1 MEKHVNSLFQR
12 IISVVLCVV
21 MMMTVLPAPVAAAQ
35 TAEGTS
41 ETGTVETGASNGE
54 TEGTAREVSEP
65 EWILPECDCGSTET
79 ELGKHGETCARKV
92 FLEEFCQE
100 TAADIFAK
108 WEKLPEECQKYILEY
123 LGKDEADAEKLAE
136 LNGYVNAA
144 EEGSED
150 PTKETEAPTKETED
164 PTKET
169 EDPTKETEDPTKETE
184 DPTKETEDPTKETE
198 DPTKETEDPTK
209 ETEDPTKETED
220 PTKETEASAEED
232 EDTAGEDEESSDE
245 TEATEEPEPED
256 ATFTINRNGKTP
268 LAVVY
273 AASDFQ
279 PEGDQFSAS
288 QAVMENIIDQMINAG
303 YTEVDGA
310 LFCGDYSNIGD
321 TWNSSET
328 NSVKYN
334 DVGVRAI
341 DSVLKDEDKWGL
353 ISNLNKLSSLLSK
366 DNAGDDVVYVQ
377 GNHDPVDTIG
387 LDSFGAN
394 DTARYGVFVIHE
406 DYFQWYQNGNGDGN
420 TTDAQTAAKETAEA
434 LKVYLQGKV
443 DAKDNRPIFVASHV
457 PLHFGYRTTSA
468 KSGDNIYAKYL
479 FDVLNEYG
487 KELNIIFLF
496 GHNHSS
502 TYDDYLGGAAVYLP
516 AGDKVRIPN
525 LGSTTSSTEY
535 TLNFTYMNAGY
546 LGYYGGKCTTKLSS
560 TVFEIYEDKVIV
572 ARYGESGAA
581 NLKDK
586 GVEDSSG
593 LTPNETVYTNDN
605 EKATITL
612 KTFEEELESPAL
624 SSGVLTTNKTA
635 TVSVGG
641 VYGKYYTVEWSSS
654 DPSIAEVAASETDSM
669 TATVTA
675 KSTGKV
681 KIFATITEVTNT
693 RAVGDSQTLEMELE
707 VVDVEMVTLA
717 EGEQTFYVLD
727 TNQDSSS
734 WTADTSK
741 KYVLVSQDKG
751 NPTAGQF
758 MAMYYNAQI
767 DATEGDIMG
776 EAAWRELN
784 AEPITVMQ
792 LPINGQNQYVV
803 TTEDTSFLWNFADA
817 DMSDSY
823 NWYLVG
829 PANYTDRSLM
839 LSKGHTETGLKLYDP
854 DNDGIRLR
862 GNSKTH
868 GSVWRMSNRGAGL
881 TSKRTYNST
890 DYYFA
895 PYYDSIQGDISVYY
909 TQNGDENM
917 GQRIYLYEETTVTLE
932 NPIVAYMKDTSGSVS
947 KGVGLDAGTGDV
959 IYIQSGDQTVTVPVT
974 LNMLSGSFNKDAS
987 GTYSGLTVTYAGKPI
1002 TTDYTLTVNEAA
1014 TLLKNEGGKFRSTIY
1029 RQVEEMVGGR
1039 HYLIVDAAE
1048 AGEAHAMG
1056 ANAKTNI
1063 STTNRTASTSVSS
1076 HNVLIQSFK
1085 VGGQTGLYIDSTRY
1099 SNEPDNP
1106 TDSIIVDQGNAN
1118 ANIFSTDHMK
1128 AIRLV
1133 WTPSI
1138 IQTNSWSSTDAFTN
1152 VYCNDTS
1159 YRFLISEYE
1168 DGRLWIRESG
1178 NYDEPVLY
1186 WGGSTGHYEQWK
1198 YVPTGSGSNHMQEGL
1213 VLNSDEVD
1221 NFRLYYTSEDYNSNS
1236 YRNKNFITEGDDADY
1251 DPLRRRTWI
1260 YEQDDSIDTITAR
1273 LDDLTGRV
1281 TAGCNA
1287 SVHTGDYILVETFG
1301 TDGSVEQVKVPVRV
1315 SMLSGNLNTA
1325 NAGTYSGLTV
1335 TYEGKVISTNYTL
1348 VVAAPVPDDYPEF
1361 PDEGAVKIDKQLDT
1375 SKYDYLNTGAAVIN
1389 LSVTG
1394 IPAQS
1399 GVDILFVLDTSS
1411 SMDRCIHHVKQGN
1424 TCTTCGTVESHESRL
1439 HLLKQTLVQTLKD
1452 LQAPIN
1458 GYTPDIDVAVAC
1470 FNGYTAINPEIHLD
1484 LSKKNSGDTQATA
1497 LADTTQVTEERIDSS
1512 NVSLNFTDVA
1522 KLTEA
1527 NMQAAADGLY
1537 LNAGTNY
1544 DRGMEIAYTMLKA
1557 KQERDALNGETRQ
1570 QILVFMSDGIPY
1582 QFNYTMGT
1590 PWMIDW
1596 DNYLKGN
1603 TVTAV
1608 PADDGAKELFNLY
1621 RNSDE
1626 TLWMAEAIKGN
1637 PNQKYKI
1644 INPDLQESNTKIDS
1658 VNGLGATIYT
1668 VGMGMYPDVR
1678 ITAEAAITV
1687 LKNIATP
1694 DKDGKSYYYPCTEP
1708 SHFKGAFTEITNTIR
1723 SAGDAV
1729 FTDQMGTDFDLI
1741 TCNTKTFTKE
1751 NGDSVSVTYNPEIV
1765 VRQYPLYHRSD
1776 IGGTVDGIKVTE
1788 AMAGTRRPVDPTVI
1802 EIVTFNGDGTAAYS
1816 NGDTGTNI
1824 LKDGVICAKT
1834 FWYNTTQN
1842 PVQIDTNG
1850 DGTPETTLEKECFY
1864 WNVGDIPQDELVLTY
1879 PVYLTGSMEGT
1890 RPAGT
1895 YDTNTHAELNYVN
1908 YLDHKC
1914 KLEVPTPRLPWDQAT
1929 VAYAFYLVDKD
1940 GNPIINQTT
1949 GITGSFEQSIK
1960 ITTPV
1965 YKDFLLNSDGSS
1977 IVAETVSA
1985 GEVLPEG
1992 YALFDTGAS
2001 YEVSMNSNG
2010 TGYYKIVVGRSD
2022 GIQTTFVQGVESTAI
2037 KGSGKIVTEN
2047 FATANTIVWFAV
2059 TATVQ
2064 CTPDTV
2070 VIDYGLPVEIDVMA
2084 NDVLIG
2090 YNGTLKYIGGTETFD
2105 ADYTA
2110 AKETN
2115 ADLKLWQYL
2124 QNLNVS
2130 QTEKFSSTQIGGE
2143 YGEAKVIKNAEDVN
2157 GKIRYTLNESNGM
2170 QMEKEETFVYA
2181 VKYTGSVGTQG
2192 YYYSTV
2198 TVIPATTI
2206 YYEDNFVQYA
2216 VLKMADGSKIS
2227 DNWDDAGDS
2236 QNKNQGQDRPG
2247 EYSLPQVDANNIYG
2261 YDSAYT
2267 QIATHSLGHAKK
2279 VTVNAE
2285 QYAQATFTFYGTGFD
2300 VISLTSSDTGTI
2312 LVDVFNYQDYKDNK
2326 FSATPV
2332 TSQFVDTYY
2341 GYKYVKCNVVYEYIY
2356 DEDSKTYIWDK
2367 NVGEPTDAAETNA
2380 DDLKA
2385 ELAESENKVPG
2396 KTVEA
2401 VEYCWIADQSADN
2414 TLYQVPVV
2422 KVKGLPYGQYTAVIS
2437 ASYVAGFDH
2446 KKDPTNSY
2454 DFYLDAIR
2462 IYDPANDGKDNQ
2474 VIEDAYA
2481 ADHEGWPEYF
2491 ELRNLIISK
2500 KDFNSIE
2507 NGTGAGVIFIDNTKD
2522 TSHNVTYSI
2531 SDYTNYGPNNEVY
2544 LAPGQS
2550 IAFDLN
2556 VNADNLDRIHLAMK
2570 SVGNTASVTYYGVT
2584 GTTIWDRT
2592 EKTIATA
2599 TDLYYDIT
2607 NLNGKTVVIT
2617 NTGEGGAILSITNV
2631 KVTYKTEH
2639 RETNDNSIESGYL
2652 TITQETARA
2661 AVASLMMMRPPVV
2674 PEEPDV
2680 PETTVPETT
2689 VPEETVPETT
2699 VPEETVPETTVPE
2712 ETVPETTV
2720 PEEEEPEAFEP
2731 RKFSVRL
2738 SDSSVKVGSKVT
2750 VTVTTGT
2757 DVDYITVNGT
2767 RVTKYSGSRYSS
2779 TRTWQVR
2786 VETEEVGEMDVAVV
2800 CYNSEGFA
2808 SQPVVKTV
2816 SVTAKYTSITNVV
2829 KDIIT
2834 GFFDRLWGSR

>member
-150 PTKETEAPTKETED
+150 PTKETE
-164 PTKET
+164 
-169 EDPTKETEDPTKETE
+169 
-184 DPTKETEDPTKETE
+184 

-245 TEATEEPEPED
+245 TVATEETEPEN
-256 ATFTINRNGKTP
+256 AIFAINRNGKTP

-321 TWNSSET
+321 TWNSSKT

-394 DTARYGVFVIHE
+394 DTTHYGVFVIHE

-468 KSGDNIYAKYL
+468 RSGDNIYAKYL

-586 GVEDSSG
+586 GVEDSSR

-717 EGEQTFYVLD
+717 AEGEQTFYVLD

-767 DATEGDIMG
+767 DATEGDRIG
-776 EAAWRELN
+776 SNGASKQELN
-784 AEPITVMQ
+784 AEPITVME
-792 LPINGQNQYVV
+792 LPINGEKLYAVS
-803 TTEDTSFLWNFADA
+803 TADDSFLWQFRKQG
-817 DMSDSY
+817 SLYWIDS
-823 NWYLVG
+823 VHTVDG
-829 PANYTDRSLM
+829 SAQSLM
-839 LSKGHTETGLKLYDP
+839 LSKGHKDPAGYDF
-854 DNDGIRLR
+854 DDDGIRMR
-862 GNSKTH
+862 GATTGASNSSNWK
-868 GSVWRMSNRGAGL
+868 MSNGAGL
-881 TSKRTYNST
+881 IAYSENLGMNY
-890 DYYFA
+890 A

-917 GQRIYLYEETTVTLE
+917 GKRIYVYKEKTYTLE

-974 LNMLSGSFNKDAS
+974 LNMLSGNFNKDAS

-1002 TTDYTLTVNEAA
+1002 TTNYTLTVNEAA

-1039 HYLIVDAAE
+1039 HYLIVDNAE

-1056 ANAKTNI
+1056 TTGTANY
-1063 STTNRTASTSVSS
+1063 SPVSA

-1085 VGGQTGLYIDSTRY
+1085 VDGQTGLYIDSTRY
-1099 SNEPDNP
+1099 SDEPDNP
-1106 TDSIIVDQGNAN
+1106 TDSIIKDQGNVN
-1118 ANIFSTDHMK
+1118 ANISSDDHK
-1128 AIRLV
+1128 AAIRLV
-1133 WTPSI
+1133 WTPTKAVTYVDEDYPTKAVTRFTT
-1138 IQTNSWSSTDAFTN
+1138 TNVANPYWFLTSEYENGRLWSSTHSSTPYAQ
-1152 VYCNDTS
+1152 
-1159 YRFLISEYE
+1159 
-1168 DGRLWIRESG
+1168 
-1178 NYDEPVLY
+1178 PVMF
-1186 WGGSTGHYEQWK
+1186 WGGSTSVEEEWG
-1198 YVPTGSGSNHMQEGL
+1198 YVPTSNSNNFTVRAKEGV
-1213 VLNSDEVD
+1213 VLNKST
-1221 NFRLYYTSEDYNSNS
+1221 NFRLFYNIESYYTGTNTYK
-1236 YRNKNFITEGDDADY
+1236 NKNFIVTETETASY
-1251 DPLRRRTWI
+1251 SPLRRRTWL

-1287 SVHTGDYILVETFG
+1287 SAHTGDYVLVETFK

-1375 SKYDYLNTGAAVIN
+1375 SEYDYLNTGAAVIN

-1411 SMDRCIHHVKQGN
+1411 SMYDCIHN
-1424 TCTTCGTVESHESRL
+1424 TDVDTYCSECGATVNKNTNSRL
-1439 HLLKQTLVQTLKD
+1439 ALLKETMINTLKS
-1452 LQAPIN
+1452 LQTPID

-1470 FNGYTAINPEIHLD
+1470 FNGYTPINSD
-1484 LSKKNSGDTQATA
+1484 LMLNYEKPSTGDLINNDITNA
-1497 LADTTQVTEERIDSS
+1497 TQVRQHRIDSS

-1522 KLTEA
+1522 RLTEA
-1527 NMQAAADGLY
+1527 NIQAAADGLY

-1570 QILVFMSDGIPY
+1570 QILVFMTDGTPY
-1582 QFNYTMGT
+1582 QFNYVHGNSRMN
-1590 PWMIDW
+1590 DW
-1596 DNYLKGN
+1596 NKYLKGESIIS
-1603 TVTAV
+1603 A
-1608 PADDGAKELFNLY
+1608 PAESLFADYFN
-1621 RNSDE
+1621 DE
-1626 TLWMAEAIKGN
+1626 GKLWMAEAIKGD
-1637 PNQKYKI
+1637 PNRKYKI

-1668 VGMGMYPDVR
+1668 VGMGIYSDNL
-1678 ITAEAAITV
+1678 ITEETAKAVIQ
-1687 LKNIATP
+1687 NIATP
-1694 DKDGKSYYYPCTEP
+1694 DEGEKKYYYPCTEP

-1729 FTDQMGTDFDLI
+1729 FADQMGTDFDLI

-1776 IGGTVDGIKVTE
+1776 IGGTVDGVKVTE

-1850 DGTPETTLEKECFY
+1850 DGTTETTLEKECFY

-1908 YLDHKC
+1908 YLDHDCELK
-1914 KLEVPTPRLPWDQAT
+1914 VPTPRLPWDQAT

-1992 YALFDTGAS
+1992 YALFDTDAS

-2090 YNGTLKYIGGTETFD
+2090 YNGTLKYIGGIETVD

-2143 YGEAKVIKNAEDVN
+2143 YGEAKVIKNAQDVN

-2227 DNWDDAGDS
+2227 ENWDDAGDS

-2380 DDLKA
+2380 DKLKT

-2401 VEYCWIADQSADN
+2401 VEYCWIADQSAAN

-2446 KKDPTNSY
+2446 KKDTTNSY

-2462 IYDPANDGKDNQ
+2462 IYDPANDGEGNK
-2474 VIEDAYA
+2474 VIEDAYV
-2481 ADHEGWPEYF
+2481 ADGEGWPEYF

-2500 KDFNSIE
+2500 KDFNSNE
-2507 NGTGAGVIFIDNTKD
+2507 NGTGAGVIFIDNTLD
-2522 TSHNVTYSI
+2522 GDYDENYSI

-2631 KVTYKTEH
+2631 KVTYRTEH

-2720 PEEEEPEAFEP
+2720 PEETEAFEP
-2731 RKFSVRL
+2731 KRFNVRI
-2738 SDSSVKVGSKVT
+2738 SDTSVKVGSKVT